1 MNSNLKTRK
10 AKAGLL
16 LIASPRFKML
26 GEGLKRGTYAERK
39 NADVEK
45 ILGTLDFLD
54 VVFPGIVYEKE
65 EMLHL
70 ADGFQDS
77 RLERML
83 DFMKSNLGRRLT
95 LEQVASAGFVSLREA
110 SRLFER
116 HLSSSPMKFF
126 LSMRLEKARSL
137 LERGD
142 LPMADICQQTGFESV
157 SHFSTSFRK
166 AYSVTPSEYRSRFR

>member
-39 NADVEK
+39 SADVEK

-65 EMLHL
+65 EVQAAM
-70 ADGFQDS
+70 DRFY
-77 RLERML
+77 M
-83 DFMKSNLGRRLT
+83 GRRFRRPWI
-95 LEQVASAGFVSLREA
+95 ASTWR
-110 SRLFER
+110 R
-116 HLSSSPMKFF
+116 
-126 LSMRLEKARSL
+126 
-137 LERGD
+137 
-142 LPMADICQQTGFESV
+142 
-157 SHFSTSFRK
+157 STS
-166 AYSVTPSEYRSRFR
+166 